1 MCPCQ
6 EMEIIEI
13 GVVWAPPDGAA
24 LSDCRAHAM

>member
-1 MCPCQ
+1 
-6 EMEIIEI
+6 MEIIEI